1 MTEMKGAKEDL
12 EAWKLAVD
20 GRVAD
25 LESAVLNLG
34 VYVKQLIGNRV
45 CTEKKSFES
54 PLPDPSKA
62 GSVLMPGSAHLE
74 LTPSGA
80 ASGSIDHHVE
90 NRHRG
95 SRFGV
100 VYTTLTPS
108 PVTGAGINHIISPA
122 SLILNDSAL
131 SGNQFNPA
139 LFMNPTIA
147 AAIPNFGIP
156 QFDGSNPKLWVT
168 KCKT

>member
-62 GSVLMPGSAHLE
+62 GERVDAGFRS
-74 LTPSGA
+74 SG
-80 ASGSIDHHVE
+80 IDPV
-90 NRHRG
+90 RG
-95 SRFGV
+95 GV
-100 VYTTLTPS
+100 RV
-108 PVTGAGINHIISPA
+108 N
-122 SLILNDSAL
+122 
-131 SGNQFNPA
+131 
-139 LFMNPTIA
+139 
-147 AAIPNFGIP
+147 
-156 QFDGSNPKLWVT
+156 
-168 KCKT
+168 